1 MTSLLR
7 ITSNNMFRP
16 SPSRSF
22 ATAASKQLRYSKVS
36 EPNTHFKITLRRSAI
51 ALGERKKETLI
62 ALGLHRRMQTVYHV
76 HSPET
81 AGKIL
86 KVKELVEI
94 ENVPAR
100 AVRSQSE
107 QRKERKASRGYQVEG
122 TKLGDLAWEAS
133 CEFIQCPVILSLTL
147 QIRIPSPLIT
157 LSSCELCFF
166 LIHLPLLNSCFHNLQ
181 S

>member
-1 MTSLLR
+1 MASLFR
-7 ITSNNMFRP
+7 AASNNIFRP
-16 SPSRSF
+16 SSSRSF
-22 ATAASKQLRYSKVS
+22 ATAASKQPSSKVP
-36 EPNTHFKITLRRSAI
+36 EANTHFKITLQRSAI
-51 ALGERKKETLI
+51 ALGERKKETLV

-86 KVKELVEI
+86 KVKELVEV

-122 TKLGDLAWEAS
+122 TKLGGLAWEAS
-133 CEFIQCPVILSLTL
+133 
-147 QIRIPSPLIT
+147 
-157 LSSCELCFF
+157 
-166 LIHLPLLNSCFHNLQ
+166 
-181 S
+181 